1 MSDLAPPASA
11 RAPIVGSRPEAAAT
25 VWRWRS
31 AADPD
36 APRRAA
42 AAERR
47 RGLVGGAIGTI
58 AAVLLWQWRPAMGL
72 VVLAIALLLTL
83 AALVSPLGLF
93 RRIRRVLEAFG
104 RAVGVALTW
113 ALMTIVYY
121 GLFLPVGLLLRAR
134 GRLRL
139 RKRLDAAAPTYW
151 TKVPERPASL
161 DRYRR
166 QF

>member
-1 MSDLAPPASA
+1 MSDLATPAA
-11 RAPIVGSRPEAAAT
+11 APAPSTASRPEAAAT
-25 VWRWRS
+25 VWRWRA
-31 AADPD
+31 AADAD

-47 RGLVGGAIGTI
+47 RGLLGGAIGAL
-58 AAVLLWQWRPAMGL
+58 AALLLWQWRPAMGV

-83 AALVSPLGLF
+83 AALVSPLGAF

-104 RAVGVALTW
+104 RAVGIALTW
-113 ALMTIVYY
+113 VLMAVVYY

-139 RKRLDAAAPTYW
+139 RKRLDPAAPTYW
-151 TKVPERPASL
+151 TPVPERPASL

>member
-1 MSDLAPPASA
+1 MSDLATPAA
-11 RAPIVGSRPEAAAT
+11 APAPSTVSRPEAAAT

-47 RGLVGGAIGTI
+47 RGLLGGAIGAL
-58 AAVLLWQWRPAMGL
+58 AALLLWQWRPAMGM

-83 AALVSPLGLF
+83 AALVSPHGLF
-93 RRIRRVLEAFG
+93 RRVRRVLEAFG
-104 RAVGVALTW
+104 RAVGIALTW
-113 ALMTIVYY
+113 LLMAIVYY

-139 RKRLDAAAPTYW
+139 RKRLDPAAPTYW
-151 TKVPERPASL
+151 TPVPERPASL